1 MSGTVMHQDKI
12 KIKLS
17 GVSKTLL
24 IPLWGRAQLSKEH
37 SSLINDTKAVEIVEK
52 IDYDFS
58 TFDYDFSTFGTIP
71 FESDLPLL
79 LALKAKQFDEKIK
92 AYIAEHPRS
101 SMVNIGAGL
110 DTTFYRVDNGAIQ
123 WYDLDLP
130 AVIELRK
137 QLIPETNRTTCIA
150 KSFLDPSWCKDI
162 KNTEDG
168 VFMTAGGVL
177 PLIQEAQVKQFFSL
191 LADNLPGN
199 EIVFDAQSTLDDHFG
214 VWTTQLPP
222 DQQKALRA
230 AQVEA
235 LKGWWQKAPQDQ
247 KYALIATLK
256 TQTTPRDTGW
266 ADLEA
271 WWEQL
276 CTQEKEEALHEFRA
290 FSSQGLRKWALEDAN
305 EITKWDKRITVI
317 DQFPLFKNIPRDL
330 SWSIEARR
338 FMDFSD
344 EHRVF
349 NIVHLRV

>member
-1 MSGTVMHQDKI
+1 MHQDKI

-58 TFDYDFSTFGTIP
+58 TFDYDFSTFGIIP

-79 LALKAKQFDEKIK
+79 LALKAKQFDDKIK
-92 AYIAEHPRS
+92 AYIAEHPRAS
-101 SMVNIGAGL
+101 VVNIGAGL
-110 DTTFYRVDNGAIQ
+110 DTTFYRVDNGLIH

-137 QLIPETNRTTCIA
+137 QLIPETDRTTCIA
-150 KSFLDPSWCKDI
+150 QSLLDSSWCKDI
-162 KNTEDG
+162 NTEHG
-168 VFMTAGGVL
+168 VFMTAGGVF
-177 PLIQEAQVKQFFSL
+177 PLIQKEQVEQFFSI
-191 LADNLPGN
+191 LADNLPSS
-199 EIVFDAQSTLDDHFG
+199 EIVFDAQSTLDDHFE
-214 VWTTQLPP
+214 VWITQLPP
-222 DQQKALRA
+222 DKQKALRA
-230 AQVEA
+230 AQTEA
-235 LKGWWQKAPQDQ
+235 LKGWWQKAPHDR
-247 KYALIATLK
+247 KDALIATLK
-256 TQTTPRDTGW
+256 TQTTPHGTKG

-276 CTQEKEEALHEFRA
+276 STPEKEETLHEFRA
-290 FSSQGLRKWALEDAN
+290 FSSRGLRKWALEDAN

-317 DQFPLFKNIPRDL
+317 DQFPLFKNISRDP

-344 EHRVF
+344 GQRMF
-349 NIVHLRV
+349 YIVHLRVS